1 MMASIQMTYSR
12 FMIERDDNMDFG
24 KLYICATPIGNLE
37 DISLRTLRIL
47 NEVDFIAAEDT
58 RHTLKLLNH
67 FDIKK
72 TLTSYHQHNI
82 KEKGPKLIEKLKAGQ
97 TMALV
102 SDAGMPGISDPG
114 EHLIGLAIEE
124 EIEVIGLPGAS
135 AMLLALVISGLSTEK
150 FAFEG
155 FLPTKKNERIR
166 ELEKVKEESRT
177 LIFYES
183 PHRIVE
189 SLEAMILVLGDRK
202 ASLSRELT
210 KKFEETIRGKLSEI
224 IEIASVRELKGE
236 MVVVL
241 EGYVKPEENI
251 DIEEMLNALILSGMT
266 KKDAVRKVVKETGI
280 SKNLVYAESLKI
292 EVK

>member
-1 MMASIQMTYSR
+1 MMASTLTTYLR
-12 FMIERDDNMDFG
+12 FTIERDDNMDFG

-37 DISLRTLRIL
+37 DITIRTLRIL

-67 FDIKK
+67 YEIKK
-72 TLTSYHQHNI
+72 PLTSYHQHNI
-82 KEKGPKLIEKLKAGQ
+82 KEKGPKLIEKIKAGQ

-114 EHLIGLAIEE
+114 EDLIKLAIEDD
-124 EIEVIGLPGAS
+124 IEVIGLPGAS
-135 AMLLALVISGLSTEK
+135 AMLLGLVISGLSTEK

-166 ELEKVKEESRT
+166 ELEKVKEETRT

-189 SLEAMILVLGDRK
+189 SLEAMLLVLGNRK

-210 KKFEETIRGKLSEI
+210 KKFEETIRGELSEI
-224 IEIASVRELKGE
+224 IEIASSRELKGE
-236 MVVVL
+236 MVVVI
-241 EGYVKPEENI
+241 EGYVKVEEDI
-251 DIEEMLNALILSGMT
+251 DIKAMLAALTADGMT
-266 KKDAVRKVVKETGI
+266 KKDAVKKVVKETGA
-280 SKNLVYAESLKI
+280 SKNEVYAQSLKI
-292 EVK
+292 Q

>member
-1 MMASIQMTYSR
+1 MANTLMICSR
-12 FMIERDDNMDFG
+12 FTGERDDNMDFG

-37 DISLRTLRIL
+37 DMSLRAIRIL
-47 NEVDFIAAEDT
+47 NEVDFIGAEDT

-67 FDIKK
+67 YHIKK
-72 TLTSYHQHNI
+72 HLTSYHQHNI
-82 KEKGPKLIEKLKAGQ
+82 KEKGPQLIEKIKSGQ

-114 EHLIGLAIEE
+114 EHLIKLAIKEN
-124 EIEVIGLPGAS
+124 IEVIGLPGAS

-166 ELEKVKEESRT
+166 ELEKLKEEART

-189 SLEAMILVLGDRK
+189 SLKAMLFVLGDRK
-202 ASLSRELT
+202 TSLSRELT
-210 KKFEETIRGKLSEI
+210 KRFEETIRGNLSEI
-224 IEIASVRELKGE
+224 IEIASLRELKGE
-236 MVVVL
+236 MVVVV
-241 EGYVKPEENI
+241 EGYKKEAEDF
-251 DIEEMLNALILSGMT
+251 DIKEMLNALIKEGKT
-266 KKDAVRKVVKETGI
+266 KKDAIKLVAEKTGL
-280 SKNLVYAESLKI
+280 SKNLIYKQSLKL
-292 EVK
+292 

>member
-1 MMASIQMTYSR
+1 MASIQMTYSR

>member
-1 MMASIQMTYSR
+1 MTYSR

>member
-1 MMASIQMTYSR
+1 MMANTAMTYSR
-12 FMIERDDNMDFG
+12 FTIERDDDMNIG

-37 DISLRTLRIL
+37 DISLRTVRIL

-58 RHTLKLLNH
+58 RHTVKLLNH
-67 FDIKK
+67 YGIKK
-72 TLTSYHQHNI
+72 NLTSYHQHNI
-82 KEKGPKLIEKLKAGQ
+82 KEKGPILIQRLKSGE

-114 EHLIGLAIEE
+114 QDLISLAIEE
-124 EIEVIGLPGAS
+124 NIEVIGLPGAS

-166 ELEKVKEESRT
+166 ALEKIKEETRT
-177 LIFYES
+177 TIFYES

-189 SLEAMILVLGDRK
+189 SLEAMLLVLGDRQ

-210 KKFEETIRGKLSEI
+210 KRFEETIRGKLSEI
-224 IEIASVRELKGE
+224 IEIATSRQLKGE
-236 MVVVL
+236 MVVVV
-241 EGYVKPEENI
+241 EAYVKEEEDL
-251 DIEEMLNALILSGMT
+251 DIEAMLKTLIWEGMT
-266 KKDAVRKVVKETGI
+266 KKDAVKKVVDQTGI

-292 EVK
+292 

>member
-1 MMASIQMTYSR
+1 
-12 FMIERDDNMDFG
+12 MIERDDNMDFG

>member
-1 MMASIQMTYSR
+1 
-12 FMIERDDNMDFG
+12 MDFG

-37 DISLRTLRIL
+37 DMSLRAIRIL

-67 FDIKK
+67 YDIKK
-72 TLTSYHQHNI
+72 HLTSYHLHNI
-82 KEKGPKLIEKLKAGQ
+82 KEKGPKLIQRIKAGQ

-114 EHLIGLAIEE
+114 EHLISLAIREN
-124 EIEVIGLPGAS
+124 IEVIGIPGAS
-135 AMLLALVISGLSTEK
+135 AMLLALVISGLSTDR

-166 ELEKVKEESRT
+166 KLEELKEESRT

-189 SLEAMILVLGDRK
+189 SLQAIHLVLGDRK
-202 ASLSRELT
+202 SSLSRELT
-210 KKFEETIRGKLSEI
+210 KRFEETIRGKLSEI
-224 IEIASVRELKGE
+224 IEIASLRELKGE
-236 MVVVL
+236 MVIVI
-241 EGYVKPEENI
+241 EGYVKEEEDI
-251 DIEEMLNALILSGMT
+251 DVKKMLSDLIIGGMT
-266 KKDAVRKVVKETGI
+266 KKDAIKLVVEKTGLP
-280 SKNLVYAESLKI
+280 KNLVYGESLEI
-292 EVK
+292 